1 VQRIPRELAR
11 KYAFNWIDAP
21 LLKVEAGELFEVETH
36 DAGTGYFKTSEDKAI
51 PALRPGFDRLPP
63 LVNPIAGPIS
73 VSGVEGGDT
82 LEIKIESIIV
92 GDHSWIATG
101 PARGPL
107 GHSSRWPELSSQDH
121 TKIFQHAGGLI
132 QFNERFSWPITPFIG
147 TFGVAPDREVTTS
160 NDGQGIW
167 GGNLDIRD
175 AAPGSRIFV
184 PVFHPGALLYIG
196 DVHASQGDGEFSGTA
211 AETCATVQL
220 RCGLIKG
227 RQFACIRIRN
237 SRSRILIGIDRP
249 LETAVE
255 SAPIDLMDCLISESR
270 LSPTDA
276 YCLFSTSPDFR
287 INVYQMLRTSRLRF
301 VAGAQLPEAYFD
313 SQSV

>member
-1 VQRIPRELAR
+1 
-11 KYAFNWIDAP
+11 
-21 LLKVEAGELFEVETH
+21 
-36 DAGTGYFKTSEDKAI
+36 
-51 PALRPGFDRLPP
+51 
-63 LVNPIAGPIS
+63 
-73 VSGVEGGDT
+73 
-82 LEIKIESIIV
+82 
-92 GDHSWIATG
+92 
-101 PARGPL
+101 
-107 GHSSRWPELSSQDH
+107 
-121 TKIFQHAGGLI
+121 
-132 QFNERFSWPITPFIG
+132 
-147 TFGVAPDREVTTS
+147 FGVAPDREVTTS

-227 RQFACIRIRN
+227 TQFPCIRISN
-237 SRSRILIGIDRP
+237 SRSRIFVGIDRP

-255 SAPIDLMDCLISESR
+255 SATIDLMDCLISESR

-276 YCLFSTSPDFR
+276 YCLVSTCPDFR
-287 INVYQMLRTSRLRF
+287 
-301 VAGAQLPEAYFD
+301 
-313 SQSV
+313 